1 MKDKAIV
8 STTYCNAAFIETCS
22 PTFERRHKGLLIVK
36 GFIERGPAKILI
48 DPGGEINFISDSFC
62 DFHQL
67 QIMECKESAEMANGT
82 EQVLEET
89 SKPVTVQMKNYT
101 EPLYFAVSPLKRY
114 DAIIGK
120 EWCGA
125 HRALIDCWRNEV
137 RFIHKRK
144 KYVVEADE
152 NIHSP
157 FVSVNSLMRNFEEKH
172 ALFAVVVRPIEE
184 EASVPK
190 YSPEIQNLLDQFTD
204 VFPVEIPKGF
214 PPKRKH
220 DFKIELQEDAK
231 PQKKGI
237 YKLSEPE
244 MKELR
249 RQLDEL
255 LEKEFIRPSK
265 SPWGA
270 PIIFMT
276 KKDNTL
282 RMCVDYRAL
291 NKLTVKNSYPL
302 PRIDEM
308 FDQLKGAKY
317 FTKIDLRSGYH
328 QIRLS
333 EESIPMTAFRTRYGH
348 FEYLVLP
355 FGLTN
360 APATF
365 MTVMNEIFKDYLDVF
380 VIIYIDDIL
389 VYSKTWKDH
398 LQHVKKI
405 LEILRKEKFFGKLTK
420 CIFGATE
427 VEYLG
432 HLISND
438 GIKVDPDKVT
448 AVTEWPIPRTKQQV
462 QSFLGLVNYYRRFIK
477 DCSLLAKPLT
487 NLTKKVP
494 FEWKQE
500 QTECFEK
507 LKKALT
513 TAPVLRS
520 FDSALPVVV
529 TTDASQFAIGAVLE
543 QEEDSKKR
551 PVAFASRTLNAAEQ
565 NYAAHE
571 RELLAVVDSLR
582 WWRSYL
588 HGKSFTVHSDHYP
601 LRYLETQDSLS
612 PRQVR
617 WLERLSN
624 FDFKIIPISGK
635 SNVVADALSRQPIDA
650 PSPDHRNK
658 SLLREVINDT
668 SMESNHIS
676 FVKFE
681 HADFVGIEQ
690 DYERDNHFS
699 KSYKNPQPPYER
711 HRKLLVRNERSAYL
725 KENSESSFCM
735 TTTARQI
742 RDI

>member
-1 MKDKAIV
+1 MKDKAVV

-22 PTFERRHKGLLIVK
+22 PTFERRPKGLLIVK

-101 EPLYFAVSPLKRY
+101 EPLYFAVSPMKRY

-137 RFIHKRK
+137 RFIHKGK

-190 YSPEIQNLLDQFTD
+190 YYPEIQNLLDQFTD
-204 VFPVEIPKGF
+204 VFPDEIPKGF

-333 EESIPMTAFRTRYGH
+333 EESIPMTAFRT
-348 FEYLVLP
+348 
-355 FGLTN
+355 
-360 APATF
+360 
-365 MTVMNEIFKDYLDVF
+365 
-380 VIIYIDDIL
+380 
-389 VYSKTWKDH
+389 
-398 LQHVKKI
+398 
-405 LEILRKEKFFGKLTK
+405 
-420 CIFGATE
+420 
-427 VEYLG
+427 
-432 HLISND
+432 
-438 GIKVDPDKVT
+438 
-448 AVTEWPIPRTKQQV
+448 
-462 QSFLGLVNYYRRFIK
+462 
-477 DCSLLAKPLT
+477 
-487 NLTKKVP
+487 
-494 FEWKQE
+494 
-500 QTECFEK
+500 
-507 LKKALT
+507 
-513 TAPVLRS
+513 
-520 FDSALPVVV
+520 
-529 TTDASQFAIGAVLE
+529 
-543 QEEDSKKR
+543 
-551 PVAFASRTLNAAEQ
+551 
-565 NYAAHE
+565 
-571 RELLAVVDSLR
+571 
-582 WWRSYL
+582 
-588 HGKSFTVHSDHYP
+588 
-601 LRYLETQDSLS
+601 
-612 PRQVR
+612 
-617 WLERLSN
+617 
-624 FDFKIIPISGK
+624 
-635 SNVVADALSRQPIDA
+635 
-650 PSPDHRNK
+650 
-658 SLLREVINDT
+658 
-668 SMESNHIS
+668 
-676 FVKFE
+676 
-681 HADFVGIEQ
+681 
-690 DYERDNHFS
+690 
-699 KSYKNPQPPYER
+699 
-711 HRKLLVRNERSAYL
+711 
-725 KENSESSFCM
+725 
-735 TTTARQI
+735 
-742 RDI
+742 